1 MEQANSIAE
10 FNKIIERYKTGDN
23 LSFRGQGA
31 KYPSIISSIARD
43 RGYLENE
50 PDMYAE
56 AICMKQNEFNSLTS
70 PIQRLAKLQ
79 HYNVPTRLIDITSDA
94 RIALFFAIQDVDNG
108 EDAYVYVYSQENHK
122 LNSKNVRVLSLLA
135 TLKEYDLETIR
146 HQYQAQFNEEILDE
160 EILSIVQN
168 NVFVEFAEELKDLNL
183 RLYQQKGSFVICG
196 NVVLDGEI
204 QRELKTLDSVEPVSI
219 IKIPFEYKEMIK
231 RELDEKYAINE
242 TFIYPELPSVGS
254 YVREKY
260 KHSNFSS
267 DNMYSL
273 MEEADVS
280 HAGAKRISLVI
291 LLNEAFGIE
300 KIKKAAKELMRKYQK
315 TNDVVWV
322 YVAKNGNDYIMRNW
336 ILRGQWINHKLPERY
351 KPMAISEINDEG
363 YSWVNEA
370 AYSVQGDFYNE
381 HIFEDDKVLFA
392 KYQSSYKD
400 VLPIYNQLHN
410 LFENSQF
417 DLFKEKLNKQAEKI
431 RKVSIN
437 ITDFGRSTNKEFGD
451 FLHQYQEFMARFDDV
466 LLTNGME
473 HLNENAW
480 KYQITSCFQDAN
492 KAMQLIDSEIEMW
505 KKNINVTD
513 KELQEIG
520 STVEK

>member
-10 FNKIIERYKTGDN
+10 FNKIIERYEKGDN

-56 AICMKQNEFNSLTS
+56 AIRMKQNEFDSLTS

-79 HYNVPTRLIDITSDA
+79 HYNVPTRLVDITSDA
-94 RIALFFAIQDVDNG
+94 RIALFFAIQDVENG

-160 EILSIVQN
+160 EILSIVQK
-168 NVFVEFAEELKDLNL
+168 NVFVEFAEELKELNP
-183 RLYQQKGSFVICG
+183 RLYKQKGSFVICG
-196 NVVLDGEI
+196 NVVRDGEI
-204 QRELKTLDSVEPVSI
+204 QRELKTLDSVDPVII
-219 IKIPFEYKEMIK
+219 IKIPFEYKETIK

-260 KHSNFSS
+260 KYSNFSS

-291 LLNEAFGIE
+291 LLNKAFGIE
-300 KIKKAAKELMRKYQK
+300 KIKQATKELMEKYQK

-363 YSWVNEA
+363 YFWINET

-381 HIFEDDKVLFA
+381 HIFEEDKVLFA

-410 LFENSQF
+410 LFERSEF
-417 DLFKEKLNKQAEKI
+417 GLFKQELNKQIEKI
-431 RKVSIN
+431 KKVYHDFS
-437 ITDFGRSTNKEFGD
+437 DFGHSTNID
-451 FLHQYQEFMARFDDV
+451 FNGFLQNYQEFIAMFDNVTDWATRED
-466 LLTNGME
+466 LKPT
-473 HLNENAW
+473 AW
-480 KYQITSCFQDAN
+480 KYQISSCFQDAN
-492 KAMQLIDSEIEMW
+492 KALELIDSEIEMW
-505 KKNINVTD
+505 KKKINVTEE
-513 KELQEIG
+513 ELQEIN

>member
-50 PDMYAE
+50 PDMYAD
-56 AICMKQNEFNSLTS
+56 AIRMKQNEFDSLTS

-94 RIALFFAIQDVDNG
+94 RIALFFAIQDVKNG

-160 EILSIVQN
+160 EILSMVQN

-219 IKIPFEYKEMIK
+219 IKIPFEYKEMMK

-260 KHSNFSS
+260 KYSNFSS

-300 KIKKAAKELMRKYQK
+300 KIKQAAKELMGKYQA
-315 TNDVVWV
+315 TNNVIWI

-336 ILRGQWINHKLPERY
+336 ILRGQWIDDKLPERY
-351 KPMAISEINDEG
+351 KPMTISKIDEEG
-363 YSWVNEA
+363 YFWVNET

-392 KYQSSYKD
+392 KYQNSYKE
-400 VLPIYNQLHN
+400 VLPIFDQLQN
-410 LFENSQF
+410 LFEENEF
-417 DLFKEKLNKQAEKI
+417 DLFKQELDNQAEKI
-431 RKVSIN
+431 RKVYLDF
-437 ITDFGRSTNKEFGD
+437 TDFGHSTNKDFND
-451 FLHQYQEFMARFDDV
+451 FLYNYQEFMAMFDNVAEWAQRED
-466 LLTNGME
+466 
-473 HLNENAW
+473 LNPTAL
-480 KYQITSCFQDAN
+480 KYQITNCFQDAN
-492 KAMQLIDSEIEMW
+492 KAMGLINSESEMW
-505 KKNINVTD
+505 QEKINVTEQ
-513 KELQEIG
+513 ELQGIG